1 MQNHSLTSGQ
11 SKMGSSLN
19 PSPYVLEKLSHE
31 VGKKNIFF
39 PLFIWSVPI
48 DVNTA
53 IKQILLQNHS
63 LTSGQ
68 SKIGSCLN
76 SSPYVFEKLS
86 HEVDK
91 KKKFFKLSIGSVP
104 IDVNTLPKQI
114 LCRITAWLVVN
125 PKWVVA

>member
-11 SKMGSSLN
+11 SKMGSCLN
-19 PSPYVLEKLSHE
+19 SSPYVLEKLSHE

-53 IKQILLQNHS
+53 
-63 LTSGQ
+63 
-68 SKIGSCLN
+68 
-76 SSPYVFEKLS
+76 
-86 HEVDK
+86 
-91 KKKFFKLSIGSVP
+91 
-104 IDVNTLPKQI
+104 PKQI
-114 LCRITAWLVVN
+114 LRRITAWLVVN